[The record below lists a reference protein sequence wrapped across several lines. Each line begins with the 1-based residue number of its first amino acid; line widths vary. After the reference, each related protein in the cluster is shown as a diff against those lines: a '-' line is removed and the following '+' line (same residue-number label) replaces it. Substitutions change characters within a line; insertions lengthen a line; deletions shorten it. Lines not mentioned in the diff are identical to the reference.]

1 MNSLKSIG
9 HNLIFVAVIALFWGY
24 ALSFNNATG
33 WAVAASITGIGL
45 LSALTLLI
53 PLHRLTVHATLVKQQ
68 DRQFLQLT
76 LPAKPWLTW
85 VTLSLQNPELTLQPT
100 GQPQQWQTTTPLP
113 RGVYDQVTL
122 NLRFNDPLHLLVKRR
137 RQTLKTALI
146 VPPVL
151 ASAAAA
157 TIFEQLAP
165 LIHATPTNNS
175 DASGFETQD
184 FRPYH
189 PGDPSNQID
198 WKLSA
203 KQQTPMLRVL
213 ANDEPAPWG
222 WVFFATSDTDLE
234 AHLAAF
240 YTFVQLV
247 SDLPANIL
255 LLGATQQLSAN
266 VLPDAFASYQP
277 ANTTA
282 VPATA
287 LRQHRIVLFA
297 DHSAQARA
305 LFDQLQAQNLQVTR
319 FDWAAKG
326 GGPDASRT

>member
-9 HNLIFVAVIALFWGY
+9 HNLIFVTVIALFWGY

-33 WAVAASITGIGL
+33 WAAAASVTGIGL
-45 LSALTLLI
+45 LSALTLLV
-53 PLHRLTVHATLVKQQ
+53 PLHRLVVHATLTKQPNQ
-68 DRQFLQLT
+68 QFLQLT
-76 LPAKPWLTW
+76 LPAKPWINL
-85 VTLSLQNPELTLQPT
+85 VTPSLQNPKLALQPT

-113 RGVYDQVTL
+113 RGVYDQVTI
-122 NLRFNDPLHLLVKRR
+122 NLQLNDPLHLLVKRR
-137 RQTLKTALI
+137 RQTIKTALI

-151 ASAAAA
+151 ASAAAT

-165 LIHATPTNNS
+165 LIHAAPTNS
-175 DASGFETQD
+175 SEASGFETQD

-213 ANDEPAPWG
+213 THDEPVPWG
-222 WVFFATSDTDLE
+222 WVFFTTTDIDLE
-234 AHLAAF
+234 ARLAAF

-247 SDLPANIL
+247 GDLPADIL
-255 LLGATQQLSAN
+255 LLGTTQQFSAS

-277 ANTTA
+277 ADTTT

-287 LRQHRIVLFA
+287 LRQHRVVLFG
-297 DHSAQARA
+297 DNSAQAQA
-305 LFDQLQAQNLQVTR
+305 LFDQLQAQNLQVTM
-319 FDWAAKG
+319 FDWTAKG
-326 GGPDASRT
+326 GDPNASRT